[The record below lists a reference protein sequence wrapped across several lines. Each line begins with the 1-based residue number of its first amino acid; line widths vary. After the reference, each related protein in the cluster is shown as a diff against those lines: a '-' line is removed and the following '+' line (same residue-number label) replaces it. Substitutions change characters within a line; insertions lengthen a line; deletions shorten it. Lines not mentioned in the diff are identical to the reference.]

1 MKFISRCIYEQK
13 PRYYKTIV
21 DGAGRCYTEFLDHDN
36 IERGR
41 VKLAL
46 DMKHIIEVVSD
57 GYYITFISTLEDS
70 QWQKFLNRI
79 KKKAPAPP
87 YR

>member
-1 MKFISRCIYEQK
+1 MKFISRCIHEQK
-13 PRYYKTIV
+13 IGYYRTKI

-46 DMKHIIEVVSD
+46 DLKHVIDVVPD

-70 QWQKFLNRI
+70 QWQRFLNRA
-79 KKKAPAPP
+79 KRK
-87 YR
+87 